1 MANSSFFKNL
11 FRRKEPAADPD
22 QSVARRASVIRAPLT
37 NARNEA
43 GGVAYKLEPR
53 AALAQYAS
61 TGCFNATYYASADE
75 QLERVLELAQQ
86 VPTDFVARTA
96 VYCRE
101 KGFMKDMP
109 ALLAAVLAVRDAE
122 RLEVIFPRVVD
133 NAKMLRNFVQILR
146 SGVTGR
152 RSLGTIP
159 KRLVRQ
165 WLERQSDEALF
176 RADVGQSP
184 SLADIVKMVHPKPR
198 DSAREALY
206 GWLLGRKHDAAA
218 LPDIVRQFDV
228 WKAAREGTPPDVPFQ
243 MLTALDLTPEHWKAI
258 ARRAPWQMTR
268 MNLNTFARHGVF
280 EDEALTQLIAERLR
294 DEKLVRKARAFP
306 YQLMTAYTN
315 ASDVPHVIR
324 EALQDAMEIAIANV
338 PQIDG
343 KVYVL
348 PDVSGSMGSPVT
360 GHRAGATTSV
370 RCIDVAALV
379 AASLLRQNRSAEVLP
394 FECDVVNLQ
403 LNPRDS
409 VMTNAHKLAS
419 IGGGGTNCSAPLAAL
434 NACQAIGD
442 LVIFVSD
449 NESWVD
455 RSYHSSIGAP
465 TATMLEWQKFKQRNP
480 NARLVCL
487 DIQPYAT
494 TQAKERS
501 DVLNI
506 GGFSDSVF
514 DVIAAFANASLSPD
528 HWVGEI
534 EKIQL

>member
-1 MANSSFFKNL
+1 
-11 FRRKEPAADPD
+11 
-22 QSVARRASVIRAPLT
+22 
-37 NARNEA
+37 
-43 GGVAYKLEPR
+43 
-53 AALAQYAS
+53 
-61 TGCFNATYYASADE
+61 
-75 QLERVLELAQQ
+75 
-86 VPTDFVARTA
+86 
-96 VYCRE
+96 
-101 KGFMKDMP
+101 
-109 ALLAAVLAVRDAE
+109 
-122 RLEVIFPRVVD
+122 
-133 NAKMLRNFVQILR
+133 
-146 SGVTGR
+146 
-152 RSLGTIP
+152 
-159 KRLVRQ
+159 
-165 WLERQSDEALF
+165 
-176 RADVGQSP
+176 
-184 SLADIVKMVHPKPR
+184 
-198 DSAREALY
+198 
-206 GWLLGRKHDAAA
+206 
-218 LPDIVRQFDV
+218 
-228 WKAAREGTPPDVPFQ
+228 
-243 MLTALDLTPEHWKAI
+243 
-258 ARRAPWQMTR
+258 
-268 MNLNTFARHGVF
+268 
-280 EDEALTQLIAERLR
+280 
-294 DEKLVRKARAFP
+294 
-306 YQLMTAYTN
+306 MTAYTN

-449 NESWVD
+449 NESWMD